1 MHSHHS
7 HSGDYVSHA
16 SGTLE
21 EMVETAKSKQFTHFC
36 LTEHMPRLDNQFLYP
51 EELEKDYSI
60 TDLSEIFDKYYNHA
74 RKIQERENAAR
85 DIQILVGFEVEGID
99 LEHIEYAQ
107 QIKAKADMCVGSVH
121 YVHGIPI
128 DFDQKLWI
136 RAREASG
143 GTTRQLYKDY
153 FDLQYKVIST
163 LKPDVIGHFDLIRLF
178 ELDEIDPTTG
188 INRSL
193 EHDWPDVWE
202 LVQRNIKFVV
212 SYGGLFE
219 LNSSAI
225 RKGWSTPY
233 PQEDIARAVIALG
246 GKFCLSDDS
255 HAYNQIGLNYHLLW
269 DYVKALGLRNVYHLE
284 LDEGKVRVVEDS
296 VDELSARSFWNQYK

>member
-1 MHSHHS
+1 
-7 HSGDYVSHA
+7 
-16 SGTLE
+16 
-21 EMVETAKSKQFTHFC
+21 MVETAKSNHFTHFC
-36 LTEHMPRLDNQFLYP
+36 LTEHMPRLDNQYLYP

-60 TDLSEIFDKYYNHA
+60 TNLRDNFERYIAHA
-74 RKIQERENAAR
+74 RKIQKRENSAQQ
-85 DIQILVGFEVEGID
+85 IQILVGFEVEGID

-107 QIKAKADMCVGSVH
+107 QIKATTDMCIGSVH

-136 RAREASG
+136 NARNVSG

-153 FDLQYKVIST
+153 FDLQYKVIS
-163 LKPDVIGHFDLIRLF
+163 LRPDVIGHFDLIRLF
-178 ELDEIDPTTG
+178 EVDEIDSTTG
-188 INRSL
+188 KMLSQVNL
-193 EHDWPDVWE
+193 EQDWPDVWK
-202 LVQRNIKFVV
+202 LIQRNIKFVV

-233 PQEDIARAVIALG
+233 PREDIARAIIELG

-255 HAYNQIGLNYHLLW
+255 HAYSQIGLNYHLVW
-269 DYVKALGLRNVYHLE
+269 EYVKKLGLRSIYHLE
-284 LDEGKVRVVEDS
+284 LDEGKTRVAEDS
-296 VDELSARSFWNQYK
+296 VDEISSSSFWHQYK